1 MTAKNKSG
9 KAWKLTRATV
19 HKKLHANE
27 SPATRSNKYSKHDHD
42 EKPKA
47 GTRSRV
53 WVGGY
58 TRVDGTR
65 VEGHYRK
72 AS

>member
-1 MTAKNKSG
+1 MPNKSG
-9 KAWKLTRATV
+9 RAWKLERASV
-19 HKKLHANE
+19 HEKGGAR
-27 SPATRSNKYSKHDHD
+27 PRSNKYSPGDHD
-42 EKPKA
+42 ERPEA

-58 TRVDGTR
+58 RRADGTR

-72 AS
+72 LT